1 MSARLGDI
9 VDDYNGFKALP
20 IATGVVCTAG
30 YWAGRRYVKTSE
42 NTWAVVFHA
51 DWRNEVARAVRE
63 RQNNISPA
71 PHGDPYRVVL
81 LPKRARQ

>member
-1 MSARLGDI
+1 MTPRLGDI

-81 LPKRARQ
+81 LPKRAG